1 MRLKALVLATAMLLL
16 PLSAR
21 ADKPRAEDQLVLA
34 LRYEHGAG
42 LPQDYGRA
50 LALYCDAAR
59 QGSAAA
65 ALNIG
70 WMFLNGRGMPRDI
83 PAGTAWLRLAA
94 RRGSGE
100 AAQLLELL
108 PGAAVAEP
116 RGCSAPAPAATV
128 VRRAP
133 PAIAGLVASIG
144 AETRLDPRLLSAMI
158 SAESGYRWDAVSPQH
173 ARGLMQL
180 TDDTARRFGVEN
192 VLEPAD
198 NIRGGARYLRW
209 LLQRFDGSLPLA
221 LAGYNAGESAV
232 ARYGSIPPYPET
244 RAYVERVLALY
255 PARDRPLPRKDPPL
269 P

>member
-1 MRLKALVLATAMLLL
+1 MRWLALAAALLVLPL
-16 PLSAR
+16 PAR
-21 ADKPRAEDQLVLA
+21 AEKPGAEDQLILA

-42 LPQDYGRA
+42 LPQDLGRA
-50 LALYCDAAR
+50 LALYCEASR
-59 QGSAAA
+59 QGSAVA

-70 WMFLNGRGMPRDI
+70 WMFLNGRGVPRDV

-108 PGAAVAEP
+108 PVAP
-116 RGCSAPAPAATV
+116 ATDSRGCSAPAPAVTV
-128 VRRAP
+128 VRGAP
-133 PAIAGLVASIG
+133 PPEVAGLVARIG
-144 AETRLDPRLLSAMI
+144 AETKLDPNLLSAVI
-158 SAESGYRWDAVSPQH
+158 AAESAFHADAVSPRQ

-180 TDDTARRFGVEN
+180 TDGTARRFGVGN

-244 RAYVERVLALY
+244 RAYVEKVLALY
-255 PARDRPLPRKDPPL
+255 PARDRPLPRKDPTP